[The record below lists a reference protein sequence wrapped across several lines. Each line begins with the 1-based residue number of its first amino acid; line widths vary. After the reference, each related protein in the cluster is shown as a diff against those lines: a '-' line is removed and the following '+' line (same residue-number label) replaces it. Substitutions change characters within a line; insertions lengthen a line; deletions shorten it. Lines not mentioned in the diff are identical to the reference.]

1 MKKFVNTTTELP
13 EDVLQEL
20 KEKSGETSTK
30 EALFKAICH
39 YLYCPYTHDGDKMR
53 LRHYTEHGE
62 GKRKLSGR
70 KPVYLAKIQKNF
82 R

>member
-20 KEKSGETSTK
+20 KEKSGENSTK

-39 YLYCPYTHDGDKMR
+39 YLYCPYAHDGDKAG
-53 LRHYTEHGE
+53 LKHNTNHGE
-62 GKRKLSGR
+62 GKKKLSGR
-70 KPVYLAKIQKNF
+70 KPVYLTKIQEKL
-82 R
+82 